1 MKTGYFTDH
10 RTLATMTLV
19 LLATLALA
27 GCAQQQDVP
36 PQIVVDKTA
45 CARCSM
51 LISDG
56 RFAAALKENGKYLVF
71 DDIGCM
77 LSYSNEHTLAADDAV
92 WVRDYTTDS
101 WIGAKSVTFYH
112 GDGDLTPMGYGY
124 VAVAQPATVVP
135 PALKNP
141 IMIGSLSQ
149 LRADLAARIN

>member
-19 LLATLALA
+19 LCATLALMS
-27 GCAQQQDVP
+27 CAQQQDVP
-36 PQIVVDKTA
+36 PPIAVDKTA

-77 LSYSNEHTLAADDAV
+77 LNYSTEHKLAADESV

-101 WIGAKSVTFYH
+101 WIGAKSVT
-112 GDGDLTPMGYGY
+112 
-124 VAVAQPATVVP
+124 
-135 PALKNP
+135 
-141 IMIGSLSQ
+141 
-149 LRADLAARIN
+149 